1 MKNRFCAAILSILMP
16 GLGQLFNKQF
26 FKAIVL
32 LFIEHTINRLS
43 HLNTGLML
51 SFNGNHQEALQI
63 LNYEYVLFYPGLYV
77 FFVYDSVI
85 NTESKYNKNSAFY
98 FCLSGLVGTF
108 GVLYG
113 RYIPMPMI
121 TVGIL
126 MILLMLIGTY
136 VSSKDEKVH

>member
-77 FFVYDSVI
+77 F
-85 NTESKYNKNSAFY
+85 
-98 FCLSGLVGTF
+98 
-108 GVLYG
+108 LY
-113 RYIPMPMI
+113 MI
-121 TVGIL
+121 QL
-126 MILLMLIGTY
+126 
-136 VSSKDEKVH
+136 